1 MVRQVENEPRDSDSY
16 RNTESKTEDENTVRD
31 AVPSADV

>member
-1 MVRQVENEPRDSDSY
+1 MVRQVENEPREGSY